1 MAVAGGMNI
10 LTLNVGSSSLK
21 FGIYRSATPDPT
33 LLLEGEVITSTE
45 GCTIRYR
52 ASERMDEAPA
62 TLDSVDEPLSSMQQ
76 LAEQHDADRF
86 DIVAHRIV
94 HGGPWLRTH
103 CVIDDCVFG
112 RIEAAASFAPLHVPP
127 ALRWIRQVRDAWPE
141 VKQVACLDTAFHHPL
156 PDLARV
162 LPLPRESSTV
172 GVERYGFH
180 GLSCESILHQLG
192 RPPARLVIAHLG
204 SGASLTAVHDGRS
217 VDTSMGMTPSG
228 GILMG
233 SRPGDLDPGVMLFLL
248 RQGHCTPDQLE
259 DMLDHRAGLRGISG
273 LSADVREL
281 AQATGDPLAI
291 LALAQFSQSVA
302 KQAAAMAVV
311 LGGMDL
317 LVFTGGIG
325 EHHAPTRDQVMSLL
339 QPCFPQLVARV
350 LPSQEN
356 LVMARHAQQLATQ

>member
-1 MAVAGGMNI
+1 MGH
-10 LTLNVGSSSLK
+10 
-21 FGIYRSATPDPT
+21 
-33 LLLEGEVITSTE
+33 
-45 GCTIRYR
+45 
-52 ASERMDEAPA
+52 
-62 TLDSVDEPLSSMQQ
+62 VD
-76 LAEQHDADRF
+76 A
-86 DIVAHRIV
+86 VAHRIV
-94 HGGPWLRTH
+94 HGGPWVRAH
-103 CVIDDCVFG
+103 CVIDDQVLE

-127 ALRWIRQVRDAWPE
+127 ALRWIKQIRHAWPAM
-141 VKQVACLDTAFHHPL
+141 QQLACLDTAFHHPL
-156 PDLARV
+156 PELARV
-162 LPLPRESSTV
+162 LPLPREPSTK

-180 GLSCESILHQLG
+180 GLSCESIMHQLG

-204 SGASLTAVHDGRS
+204 SGASLTAVREGRS

-248 RQGHCTPDQLE
+248 RQGHCTPDQLG

-281 AQATGDPLAI
+281 ARATGDPWAI
-291 LALAQFSQSVA
+291 LALAQFAQSVA

-325 EHHAPTRDQVMSLL
+325 EHHAPTRDRVMSLL
-339 QPCFPQLVARV
+339 KPCFPRLSARV

-356 LVMARHAQQLATQ
+356 LIMARHAQQWLSQPGR